1 MMEVFS
7 LLSSMATARLRCLLD
22 TFNMVSV
29 TEKLNSTEYYLN
41 VYIYIYFLPTL
52 GLRVGMWDLVP

>member
-41 VYIYIYFLPTL
+41 VYIYIFFAYT
-52 GLRVGMWDLVP
+52 GS